1 MCPTTTSVVGGWQ
14 SRVSGGD
21 VGGATHLH
29 AHSIPAPFLNLQVA
43 LQYFL
48 FLNTRLTVNDKTS
61 STSLARACGF
71 KKLEFNVSTLHWL
84 RGCF

>member
-1 MCPTTTSVVGGWQ
+1 MCPTPASVVGVWR
-14 SRVSGGD
+14 SRVSGGA
-21 VGGATHLH
+21 VGGATHLL
-29 AHSIPAPFLNLQVA
+29 ARSIPAPFLSLQIA
-43 LQYFL
+43 FRYFI

-71 KKLEFNVSTLHWL
+71 KLEFNVSTLHWL